1 MIEYVELR
9 CHSAFSFLDG
19 ASQPEDLVERAAELG
34 YRTLALTDRDGFY
47 GAPRFYQAAKR
58 LAAER
63 APETAARPVKRIG
76 DAPAGASEHESL
88 KSWPLKPILGA
99 ELSLE
104 GGVQLLVLIERR
116 EGYRNLSRLLTKV
129 RLDAAGPRG
138 GKVAPVIPMAL
149 LAANAEGLV
158 ALTGGL
164 EGAIGRALAAGDG
177 PAAERTLSELV
188 EIFGA
193 RNVYVELQRHFD
205 ADEELRNRQLLRL
218 AARAG
223 LPLVATND
231 VRYARP
237 EDHRLHDVLTCVR
250 HQMTVDEIGR
260 RLLPSHERYLK
271 TPAEMAA
278 LFRDVPEAV
287 RMTCAVAERCAFTL
301 ADLGYQFPDY
311 PTDGETVQEH
321 LERLTWACARERYR
335 PRAAD
340 RSNRSKGGRT
350 RFCPART

>member
-1 MIEYVELR
+1 MTKPEPRSRTPSRGVASGGETRKEGGSVLEVRDRPTDAGSPPLAAPQQADGCGVQAQYVELR

-34 YRTLALTDRDGFY
+34 YHALALTDRDGFY

-76 DAPAGASEHESL
+76 DAPARGEHETL

-129 RLDAAGPRG
+129 RLDAAGPHG
-138 GKVAPVIPMAL
+138 GKVAPVIPMAH

-164 EGAIGRALAAGDG
+164 EGAIGRALATGDG
-177 PAAERTLSELV
+177 PAAERALSALV

-193 RNVYVELQRHFD
+193 RNLYVELQRHFD
-205 ADEELRNRQLLRL
+205 ADEGAAESAAPPAGRANGP
-218 AARAG
+218 AARG
-223 LPLVATND
+223 D
-231 VRYARP
+231 
-237 EDHRLHDVLTCVR
+237 
-250 HQMTVDEIGR
+250 Q
-260 RLLPSHERYLK
+260 
-271 TPAEMAA
+271 
-278 LFRDVPEAV
+278 
-287 RMTCAVAERCAFTL
+287 
-301 ADLGYQFPDY
+301 
-311 PTDGETVQEH
+311 
-321 LERLTWACARERYR
+321 
-335 PRAAD
+335 
-340 RSNRSKGGRT
+340 
-350 RFCPART
+350 